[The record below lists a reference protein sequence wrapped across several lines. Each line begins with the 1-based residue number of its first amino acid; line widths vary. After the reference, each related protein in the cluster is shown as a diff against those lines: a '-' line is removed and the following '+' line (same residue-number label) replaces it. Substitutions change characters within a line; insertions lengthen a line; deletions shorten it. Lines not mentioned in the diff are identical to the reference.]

1 MIDGRHFERF
11 HTAEATIT
19 RPGGAHGPDGFQP
32 GPASEILVTKA
43 DMQKDGKVLQQHAA
57 GYENGNAMLF
67 CREDVTPVEVGD
79 TVEITEGGRTTSGA
93 VEGIIYD
100 NNALVL
106 DL

>member
-32 GPASEILVTKA
+32 GAATEILTTAA
-43 DMQKDGKVLQQHAA
+43 DLQEDGKVLEQHAG
-57 GYENGNAMLF
+57 GYENGDAMLF
-67 CREDVTPVEVGD
+67 CRKDVSPVEVGD
-79 TVEITEGGRTTSGA
+79 RVDVTDHGRTTTGA
-93 VEGIIYD
+93 VEGILYD